1 MITEIE
7 ATSARKDTRDHPH
20 RDMYFHSS
28 IQQIFIE
35 PVSSHMNKTV
45 MKNEEMTNAKFR
57 V

>member
-7 ATSARKDTRDHPH
+7 AIPARKDTRDHPH

-28 IQQIFIE
+28 ILQIFIE
-35 PVSSHMNKTV
+35 TVSSHMNKTV
-45 MKNEEMTNAKFR
+45 MKNEEMTNVKFR